1 MKTIG
6 ARYAGPPIQSI
17 IVQTVSKYDGFRSFQ
32 EPDVPDT
39 YLLNYAQVVPPSSQ
53 TQQFVPE
60 SPEYQQT
67 QCNLAYTKRYVSFA
81 GVIHVSH
88 II

>member
-6 ARYAGPPIQSI
+6 ARYTGPLIQSI
-17 IVQTVSKYDGFRSFQ
+17 AVQIVSKYDGFRSFQ

-53 TQQFVPE
+53 A
-60 SPEYQQT
+60 
-67 QCNLAYTKRYVSFA
+67 QCNPAYTKRYVSFA
-81 GVIHVSH
+81 GVIHVSN